1 MQRIPNAGCFSLS
14 NASFFIQAVTHI
26 TELSFAMAAHLRQAE
41 EWTAMYETYANQLN
55 GHNERILE
63 AAAAA
68 ANTMDNSRSSLFG
81 APFGKL
87 SSLRM

>member
-1 MQRIPNAGCFSLS
+1 M
-14 NASFFIQAVTHI
+14 THI

-68 ANTMDNSRSSLFG
+68 ANNMDNSRSSLFG